1 MIPSRDFATA
11 TERVSCAIVVLP
23 LRSIGTKPVAF
34 DERRV
39 VRFTCVTAK
48 CVALSCRVYRRI
60 WYEVLSRLAIV
71 PFTWIARVTSAL
83 AFAEVKRSVFTL
95 SGNGLIVR
103 LPSVRTGV
111 MFDVQY
117 STTSLAGSV

>member
-39 VRFTCVTAK
+39 VRFTGVTAK
-48 CVALSCRVYRRI
+48 WVALSCRVYRRI
-60 WYEVLSRLAIV
+60 WDGGLSRVAIV
-71 PFTWIARVTSAL
+71 AFTWVARGTSAL
-83 AFAEVKRSVFTL
+83 AFAGGKCSMFTL
-95 SGNGLIVR
+95 SGNGLI
-103 LPSVRTGV
+103 G
-111 MFDVQY
+111 
-117 STTSLAGSV
+117 